1 MDFDPSSATSL
12 LDLQPDIPRGDDHD
26 LQNPCLSNLHR
37 SIFSFPSSES
47 SGKNCSPGGGVVD
60 EPVTAAA
67 GPEELAAAGVTGILF
82 FSHGSSPDGLT
93 FLLLLPVF
101 SLLRRRRR
109 RPTLN
114 CEETGATDTAGPHGA
129 RGRVRRRRNDEVEVR
144 TEVEV
149 DCGIGDT
156 ELGLEL

>member
-67 GPEELAAAGVTGILF
+67 GP
-82 FSHGSSPDGLT
+82 
-93 FLLLLPVF
+93 
-101 SLLRRRRR
+101 
-109 RPTLN
+109 
-114 CEETGATDTAGPHGA
+114 HGA
-129 RGRVRRRRNDEVEVR
+129 RGRGGHWHPLLLPRIIPRWINVPSSATSLLSSSTTTMTNSKLRRNGRDGRGRPTRSSRPRPTAEKR
-144 TEVEV
+144 RSGSA
-149 DCGIGDT
+149 D
-156 ELGLEL
+156 

>member
-67 GPEELAAAGVTGILF
+67 GPEELTAAGVTGILF
-82 FSHGSSPDGLT
+82 FSHGSSPRWNNVPSSAT
-93 FLLLLPVF
+93 
-101 SLLRRRRR
+101 SLLSSSTTMTNSKLRRNGRDGHG
-109 RPTLN
+109 RPTRSSRPRP
-114 CEETGATDTAGPHGA
+114 TAEK
-129 RGRVRRRRNDEVEVR
+129 RRSGSAD
-144 TEVEV
+144 
-149 DCGIGDT
+149 
-156 ELGLEL
+156 

>member
-101 SLLRRRRR
+101 SRDDPHDTPPDMKNNSRRTTQVYVFGEEFRRMFGR
-109 RPTLN
+109 FDQVEDEFVF
-114 CEETGATDTAGPHGA
+114 EEPQDIKI
-129 RGRVRRRRNDEVEVR
+129 D
-144 TEVEV
+144 
-149 DCGIGDT
+149 
-156 ELGLEL
+156 

>member
-67 GPEELAAAGVTGILF
+67 GPEELTAAGVTGILF

-101 SLLRRRRR
+101 SRDD
-109 RPTLN
+109 PH
-114 CEETGATDTAGPHGA
+114 DTP
-129 RGRVRRRRNDEVEVR
+129 R
-144 TEVEV
+144 
-149 DCGIGDT
+149 I
-156 ELGLEL
+156 

>member
-12 LDLQPDIPRGDDHD
+12 LDLQSDIPLGDDHD

-67 GPEELAAAGVTGILF
+67 GPEELTAAGVTGILF

-101 SLLRRRRR
+101 SLLRRRR
-109 RPTLN
+109 PTLN

-129 RGRVRRRRNDEVEVR
+129 RGRVRRQNDEVEVR